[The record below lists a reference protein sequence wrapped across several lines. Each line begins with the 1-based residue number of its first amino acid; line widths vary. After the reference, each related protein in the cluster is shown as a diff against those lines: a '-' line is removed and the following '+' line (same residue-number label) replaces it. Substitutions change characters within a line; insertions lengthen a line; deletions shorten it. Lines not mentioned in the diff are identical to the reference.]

1 MQKVI
6 SELHL
11 FYFIFK
17 YTKEK
22 VLITNLLFNF
32 MPVDDFGEGWMFI
45 SPEFLVIHT
54 DIEEGGEQ
62 NNKNILPRKME
73 NDSQLL

>member
-1 MQKVI
+1 
-6 SELHL
+6 
-11 FYFIFK
+11 
-17 YTKEK
+17 
-22 VLITNLLFNF
+22 